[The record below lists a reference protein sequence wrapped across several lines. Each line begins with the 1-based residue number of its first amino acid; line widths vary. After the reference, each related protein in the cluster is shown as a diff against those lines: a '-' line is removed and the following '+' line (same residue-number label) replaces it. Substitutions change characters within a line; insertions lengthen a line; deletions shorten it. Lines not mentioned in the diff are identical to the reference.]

1 MNKKVV
7 FDTMKAIATSTLAVL
22 IFAGFMFFWFL
33 TVKSCDES
41 CDNYRN
47 SLPTYH
53 ASYGSFIN
61 GRSSTDFETYKVEN
75 NHYTFFDANGK
86 LVGDFTVSG
95 NNKIFITRNIK

>member
-1 MNKKVV
+1 MNKTIENIANTFRLIIGLVV
-7 FDTMKAIATSTLAVL
+7 IVGFIAICVL
-22 IFAGFMFFWFL
+22 G
-33 TVKSCDES
+33 VRQCDANVQ
-41 CDNYRN
+41 NYRQ
-47 SLPTYH
+47 SLPTYRV
-53 ASYGSFIN
+53 AYGSFFN